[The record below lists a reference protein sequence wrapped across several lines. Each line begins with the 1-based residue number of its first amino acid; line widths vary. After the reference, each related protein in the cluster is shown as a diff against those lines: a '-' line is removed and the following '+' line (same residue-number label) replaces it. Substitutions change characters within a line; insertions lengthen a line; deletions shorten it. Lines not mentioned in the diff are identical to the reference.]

1 MTHDRRRRRLAW
13 LAAPAAVLLG
23 SAAAVTAGAVVGARS
38 RRRGRDHDPCGPD
51 GFALPGGEHRV
62 VRTADGAE
70 LSVLVAGPPDGPTVV
85 LAHCWTG
92 TSAVWAPVA
101 RRLVR
106 LGYRVVLYDQRGH
119 GASSFGAGLETVEI
133 LGDDL
138 ATILAAVDA
147 RGAVVG
153 GHSMGGMAAQAYIAR
168 HQDEPDR
175 VAAVVLVA
183 TAARVLGRALP
194 GVLAERAIGDASPAF
209 TRQGRT
215 GALLARGAFGRSPG
229 PGHADFVCST
239 LGATAGPV
247 RAGCLSAMARM
258 DLRPGLAAA
267 AVPATILVG
276 SRDLLT
282 PPRLARALQQAWP
295 GSSLGVVPGAGHMLP
310 LEAPDAI
317 VDAIARATAGCA
329 TAGGPRPDPW

>member
-1 MTHDRRRRRLAW
+1 VPIRRRRRLA
-13 LAAPAAVLLG
+13 PTAAVLVG
-23 SAAAVTAGAVVGARS
+23 GAAVVTASVLVRARS
-38 RRRGRDHDPCGPD
+38 RHRAQVHDPCRPE
-51 GFALPGGEHRV
+51 GFALPVGERRV

-101 RRLVR
+101 RRLVG
-106 LGYRVVLYDQRGH
+106 LGHRVVLYDQRGH
-119 GASSFGAGLETVEI
+119 GASTFGAGLETVEV

-138 ATILAAVDA
+138 AVVLAAVDA

-153 GHSMGGMAAQAYIAR
+153 GHSMGGMAAQAYLAR
-168 HQDEPDR
+168 HQRDADR

-194 GVLAERAIGDASPAF
+194 VVLAERAIGDASPRF

-239 LGATAGPV
+239 LGATSGAV
-247 RAGCLSAMARM
+247 RAACLVAMARM

-276 SRDLLT
+276 TRDLLT
-282 PPRLARALQQAWP
+282 PPRLARALHQAWP
-295 GSSLGVVPGAGHMLP
+295 GSSLDVVPGAGHMLP
-310 LEAPDAI
+310 LEVPDAV
-317 VDAIARATAGCA
+317 VDAIARAAAA
-329 TAGGPRPDPW
+329 TSHRPDSSVRL